1 MEQGVVHSNDCAEV
15 HQIMDEE
22 HSWLFTCFKCGGSPG
37 RKVPL
42 SVVMFRGN
50 CYADSQSTGAARCQR
65 AAPS

>member
-37 RKVPL
+37 RKSAIECCHVSGKL
-42 SVVMFRGN
+42 LCRFSIN
-50 CYADSQSTGAARCQR
+50 WSS
-65 AAPS
+65 